1 MRLLK
6 TCFLTK
12 NVLLSGF
19 KVKRNSSTF
28 SAEHEKYLSNL
39 FNGLVNNNRA
49 DLAKSIT
56 LIETTH
62 PFKKVLA
69 QEYLNRVLK
78 HLKEKKNKDKVCLR
92 VGKGGIYLFYFRVF
106 DEFNFLFCFKG
117 ITGPPGAGEFKNG

>member
-6 TCFLTK
+6 TCLLTR

-19 KVKRNSSTF
+19 KVNSSTF

-39 FNGLVNNNRA
+39 FNGLINNNRA

-78 HLKEKKNKDKVCLR
+78 HLKEKKNKEKVCLR
-92 VGKGGIYLFYFRVF
+92 VGKVDGIYFFCFRVF
-106 DEFNFLFCFKG
+106 NELNL
-117 ITGPPGAGEFKNG
+117 

>member
-6 TCFLTK
+6 TCLLTR

-19 KVKRNSSTF
+19 KAKRNSSTF

-39 FNGLVNNNRA
+39 FNGLINNNRA

-92 VGKGGIYLFYFRVF
+92 VGKVGIYLF
-106 DEFNFLFCFKG
+106 CF
-117 ITGPPGAGEFKNG
+117 